1 MKKQLIDIF
10 EVMKRIETKGE
21 STVFMADCL
30 KALMDIIN
38 SMPDENPETTE

>member
-30 KALMDIIN
+30 KALADIIN
-38 SMPDENPETTE
+38 SMPEESEDSK

>member
-10 EVMKRIETKGE
+10 ELMKRIETKGE

-30 KALMDIIN
+30 KALADIIN
-38 SMPDENPETTE
+38 SMPDEKAETTE

>member
-1 MKKQLIDIF
+1 MKKQLLDIF

-30 KALMDIIN
+30 KALADIIN
-38 SMPDENPETTE
+38 SMPEESEKTNE

>member
-1 MKKQLIDIF
+1 MKQQLLDIF

-30 KALMDIIN
+30 KALVDIIN
-38 SMPDENPETTE
+38 SMPEESEDSK